1 MTHVTRIAAFAAVGC
16 LAIASCGGGS
26 DDGADTTVPDEII
39 AADTE
44 TTESVTTEAATT
56 TEETTPT
63 TPDIIVDGATV
74 VVANASGVGGSA
86 GAMSEELEG
95 VGFTTGTPTNS
106 TESLTATIVH
116 FTDAAGAEAVAQS
129 VGQVLGGV
137 DVIALPES
145 VPTESG
151 ELEGGEVLVLVGTDT
166 AGRTIDQIASGE
178 EVEVAAPIEAVENN
192 GTNVVVANGNTIGGS
207 AGRMSDQLSDAGF
220 AVGTPINASSTVD
233 SSLVYYGS
241 AEGAQADAESVAAL
255 LGGVDVLALP
265 EAAPVEG
272 GEFDGDVLVV
282 LGAAEADQPLS
293 SL

>member
-1 MTHVTRIAAFAAVGC
+1 MTHVTRLAAFAAVGC
-16 LAIASCGGGS
+16 LALASCGGG
-26 DDGADTTVPDEII
+26 DDDSADTTVPE
-39 AADTE
+39 E
-44 TTESVTTEAATT
+44 STTDPAITDPVTTEAATT
-56 TEETTPT
+56 TADAEPADTELVT
-63 TPDIIVDGATV
+63 DGATV

-86 GAMSEELEG
+86 GSMSEELDG
-95 VGFTTGTPTNS
+95 AGFTTGTPTNS
-106 TESLTATIVH
+106 TESLSETIVH

-151 ELEGGEVLVLVGTDT
+151 ELEGGEVLVLLGTDT
-166 AGRTIDQIASGE
+166 AGRTLEQIESGE

-192 GTNVVVANGNTIGGS
+192 GTNVVVANANTIGGS

-220 AVGTPINASSTVD
+220 TVGTPTNASSTVD
-233 SSLVYYGS
+233 GSLVYYGT
-241 AEGAQADAESVAAL
+241 AEGAQADAESVAEL

-265 EAAPVEG
+265 DPAPVEG